1 MPQSRKM
8 SFPNPLNLVAL
19 AICVFSSL
27 AASSVAVGASDSAR
41 PNIVL
46 ILVDDLGYSDLGCY
60 GGEIETPNI
69 DRLAQNGVRMT
80 QLYNSARCCPTR
92 ASLMTGLYP
101 HQTGV
106 GFMTADNGK
115 PGYRGF
121 LNDRC
126 VTTASLLQTAGYK
139 TYLAGKWHLR
149 GAGDLECT
157 PTNRGFDEF
166 YGPFRDYA
174 SFYREDLYFRLP
186 EGREPIEQS
195 SDSFYAT
202 NAITDYALHFL
213 DDARKNA
220 KPYYLYLAYNAPHF
234 PLQAPVELIDKYA
247 EEYEKG
253 WDHIREERFAKM
265 MASGL
270 IPKNFDLSER
280 GLVPEVPNRNKDSKY
295 FGQQI
300 PAWDSLDHDRQK
312 DLARR
317 MATFAAMIEIVDR
330 NVGRVVEDLKANG
343 ELENT
348 CIFFL
353 SDNGACAEW
362 DPYGFDDDPYP
373 QNKLYKGD
381 ELKEIGQKGTFH
393 SYGTAWAN
401 ASNAP
406 FSSYKHYTYEGG
418 ISSPAIVH
426 FPSSVK
432 ASGSINRETQHVMD
446 VAATILD
453 LVSTFSRAHQYPEKW
468 KGETLY
474 PIEGQ
479 SLLPLIEGR
488 ATSSRPLYFEHEG
501 NRGVRDGKWKLVWTN
516 YEKQWELYDIQ
527 KDRTETRNIARSH
540 PNKVANL
547 SKQWHAWAERC
558 MVEKEKIVIP
568 SKGMPTIYYN
578 RK

>member
-453 LVSTFSRAHQYPEKW
+453 LADVRYPEKW

-540 PNKVANL
+540 PKKVANL

-558 MVEKEKIVIP
+558 LVEKEKIVIP

>member
-547 SKQWHAWAERC
+547 SKQWHVWAERC
-558 MVEKEKIVIP
+558 LVEKEKIVIP

>member
-1 MPQSRKM
+1 M

-139 TYLAGKWHLR
+139 TYLSGKWHLR

-270 IPKNFDLSER
+270 ISKNFDLSER

-453 LVSTFSRAHQYPEKW
+453 LADVRYPEKW

-547 SKQWHAWAERC
+547 SKQWHVWAERC
-558 MVEKEKIVIP
+558 LVEKEKIVIP

>member
-1 MPQSRKM
+1 
-8 SFPNPLNLVAL
+8 
-19 AICVFSSL
+19 
-27 AASSVAVGASDSAR
+27 
-41 PNIVL
+41 
-46 ILVDDLGYSDLGCY
+46 
-60 GGEIETPNI
+60 
-69 DRLAQNGVRMT
+69 
-80 QLYNSARCCPTR
+80 
-92 ASLMTGLYP
+92 
-101 HQTGV
+101 
-106 GFMTADNGK
+106 MTADNGK

-149 GAGDLECT
+149 GAGNLECT

-174 SFYREDLYFRLP
+174 SFYREDIYFRLP

-213 DDARKNA
+213 DDSRKNS

-247 EEYEKG
+247 KVYEKG

-270 IPKNFDLSER
+270 IPKKFDLSER

-300 PAWDSLDHDRQK
+300 PAWDSLDYDRQK

-426 FPSSVK
+426 FPSLVK
-432 ASGSINRETQHVMD
+432 ASGSINREPQHVMD

-453 LVSTFSRAHQYPEKW
+453 LADVEYPDKW
-468 KGETLY
+468 KGEELY
-474 PIEGQ
+474 PIEGE

-527 KDRTETRNIARSH
+527 KDRTETRNIATSH

-558 MVEKEKIVIP
+558 LVEKEKIVIP

>member
-1 MPQSRKM
+1 M

-139 TYLAGKWHLR
+139 TYLSGKWHLR

-453 LVSTFSRAHQYPEKW
+453 LADVRYPEKW

-547 SKQWHAWAERC
+547 SKQWHVWAERC
-558 MVEKEKIVIP
+558 LVEKEKIVIP

>member
-1 MPQSRKM
+1 M

-270 IPKNFDLSER
+270 ISKNFDLSER

-547 SKQWHAWAERC
+547 SKQWHVWAERC
-558 MVEKEKIVIP
+558 LVEKEKIVIP

>member
-139 TYLAGKWHLR
+139 TYLSGKWHLR

-547 SKQWHAWAERC
+547 SKQWHVWAERC
-558 MVEKEKIVIP
+558 LVEKEKIVIP

>member
-1 MPQSRKM
+1 M

-139 TYLAGKWHLR
+139 TYLSGKWHLR

-547 SKQWHAWAERC
+547 SKQWHVWAERC
-558 MVEKEKIVIP
+558 LVEKEKIVIP

>member
-1 MPQSRKM
+1 M
-8 SFPNPLNLVAL
+8 SLSGPLNLVAL
-19 AICVFSSL
+19 ALCAIPFLTAISTV
-27 AASSVAVGASDSAR
+27 VGGNDSAE

-46 ILVDDLGYSDLGCY
+46 ILVDDLGFSDLGCY

-69 DRLAQNGVRMT
+69 DRLARNGMRMT

-121 LNDRC
+121 LNNRC

-149 GAGDLECT
+149 GAGNLECT

-174 SFYREDLYFRLP
+174 SFYREDIYYRLP

-195 SDSFYAT
+195 SESFYAT
-202 NAITDYALHFL
+202 DAITDYALHFL
-213 DDARKNA
+213 DDARESA
-220 KPYYLYLAYNAPHF
+220 KPYYLYLSYNAPHF
-234 PLQAPVELIDKYA
+234 PLHAPVELIDKYA
-247 EEYEKG
+247 EVYEKG
-253 WDHIREERFAKM
+253 WDAIREERFAKM
-265 MASGL
+265 IASGL
-270 IPKNFDLSER
+270 IPEKFDLSER

-300 PAWDSLDHDRQK
+300 PVWDSLDQDRQK

-330 NVGRVVEDLKANG
+330 NVGRVIEDLKANG
-343 ELENT
+343 ELDNT

-373 QNKLYKGD
+373 NNKLYKGE

-401 ASNAP
+401 ASNTP

-426 FPSSVK
+426 FPSAIK
-432 ASGSINRETQHVMD
+432 TTGSINREPRHVMD

-453 LVSTFSRAHQYPEKW
+453 LADAQYPEKW
-468 KGETLY
+468 KGEELY
-474 PIEGQ
+474 PIEGE

-488 ATSSRPLYFEHEG
+488 TTSSRPLYFEHEG
-501 NRGVRDGKWKLVWTN
+501 NRGVRDGKWKLLWTN
-516 YEKQWELYDIQ
+516 YEKQWELYDIK
-527 KDRTETRNIARSH
+527 KDRTETRDLATLH
-540 PNKVANL
+540 PSRVAKL

-558 MVEKEKIVIP
+558 LVEKEKIVIP

-578 RK
+578 RKQ

>member
-1 MPQSRKM
+1 MPPSRKM
-8 SFPNPLNLVAL
+8 SFPNPSNLVAL

-27 AASSVAVGASDSAR
+27 AASSVAVGASDSVR

-453 LVSTFSRAHQYPEKW
+453 LANVRYPEKW

-558 MVEKEKIVIP
+558 LVEKEKIVIP

>member
-270 IPKNFDLSER
+270 ISKNFDLSER

-295 FGQQI
+295 FGQKI

-453 LVSTFSRAHQYPEKW
+453 LADVRYPEKW

-547 SKQWHAWAERC
+547 SKQWHVWAERC
-558 MVEKEKIVIP
+558 LVEKEKIVIP

>member
-1 MPQSRKM
+1 M

-270 IPKNFDLSER
+270 ISKNFDLSER

-453 LVSTFSRAHQYPEKW
+453 LADVRYPEKW

-547 SKQWHAWAERC
+547 SKQWHVWAERC
-558 MVEKEKIVIP
+558 LVEKEKIVIP

>member
-1 MPQSRKM
+1 M
-8 SFPNPLNLVAL
+8 SFPNSLNLVAL

-27 AASSVAVGASDSAR
+27 AASSIAVGASDSAR

-121 LNDRC
+121 LNNRC

-213 DDARKNA
+213 EDARKNA

-300 PAWDSLDHDRQK
+300 PAWDSLDRDRQK

-381 ELKEIGQKGTFH
+381 KLKEIGQKGTFH

-432 ASGSINRETQHVMD
+432 ASGSINREPQHVMD

-453 LVSTFSRAHQYPEKW
+453 LADVEYPDKW
-468 KGETLY
+468 KGEELY

-479 SLLPLIEGR
+479 SLLSLIEGR

-516 YEKQWELYDIQ
+516 YEKQWELYNIQ

-558 MVEKEKIVIP
+558 LVEKEKIVIP

-578 RK
+578 PK

>member
-381 ELKEIGQKGTFH
+381 ELKKIGQKGTFH

-453 LVSTFSRAHQYPEKW
+453 LADVRYPEKW

-558 MVEKEKIVIP
+558 LVEKEKIVIP

>member
-1 MPQSRKM
+1 M
-8 SFPNPLNLVAL
+8 SFPNPSNLVAL

-27 AASSVAVGASDSAR
+27 AASSVAVGASDSVR

-453 LVSTFSRAHQYPEKW
+453 LANVRYPEKW

-558 MVEKEKIVIP
+558 LVEKEKIVIP

>member
-1 MPQSRKM
+1 M

-547 SKQWHAWAERC
+547 SKQWHVWAERC
-558 MVEKEKIVIP
+558 LVEKEKIVIP

>member
-1 MPQSRKM
+1 M
-8 SFPNPLNLVAL
+8 AL

-27 AASSVAVGASDSAR
+27 AASSVAVGASDSVR

-453 LVSTFSRAHQYPEKW
+453 LANVRYPEKW

-558 MVEKEKIVIP
+558 LVEKEKIVIP